1 MPKPTRHEI
10 QATKGRQLLD
20 KKIVLC
26 VSGSISAIR
35 APDIARELIRH
46 GANIFT
52 VMSNDAQSIIHANAM
67 EWATG
72 NEVVTQITG
81 RIENVELAGAHSDRA
96 DLVLVAPATDN
107 TIGKVANG
115 INDTP
120 VTSMA
125 LTALGSGIP
134 IVMCPA
140 MHGVMFD
147 VAPLAQNI
155 QRLKDLGV
163 DFIDPIMEEGKA
175 KIAETEEIARRIIAR
190 LATLDMAGFRVLVT
204 AGPTIEHIDP
214 VRVLTNRS
222 SGKMGIAVAEE
233 AARRGADVTLVYGPG
248 SAKTPRNLRVL
259 NVQTTDEMRRT
270 VKSELK
276 ERHNNLLVA
285 TAAAT
290 DFTPSNPRKHKIS
303 SHEVSTIAL
312 KLKTTPKIIEDIK
325 SISPN
330 TFLVAF
336 KAEHNVERVQLIKSA
351 NELLRTSR
359 ADMIVANDVAGKG
372 IGFGSDY
379 NEVIVIDKRK
389 KIKNLQLSSKT
400 EIAQKVLRLALDR
413 MKVKQG

>member
-1 MPKPTRHEI
+1 MPKPALHEI
-10 QATKGRQLLD
+10 HATKGRELLD

-35 APDIARELIRH
+35 APDIARDLIRH

-52 VMSNDAQSIIHANAM
+52 VMSKDAQSIIHANAM

-115 INDTP
+115 INDTS

-140 MHGVMFD
+140 MHRVMFD
-147 VAPLAQNI
+147 VAPLSQNI
-155 QRLKDLGV
+155 QRLKDLGIE
-163 DFIDPIMEEGKA
+163 FIDPIMEEGKA
-175 KIAETEEIARRIIAR
+175 KIAETEEITRRVIAR
-190 LATLDMAGFRVLVT
+190 MATLDMAGFRVLVT

-222 SGKMGIAVAEE
+222 SGKMGVAVAEE

-248 SAKTPRNLRVL
+248 TAKTPKNLRVL
-259 NVQTTDEMRRT
+259 NVQTTDEMRRA

-285 TAAAT
+285 TAAPA
-290 DFTPSNPRKHKIS
+290 DFTPSKPVRHKIS
-303 SHEVSTIAL
+303 SHEVSIIDL
-312 KLKTTPKIIEDIK
+312 KLKTTPKIIKDVK

-336 KAEHNVERVQLIKSA
+336 KAEHNVKRDQLIKSA

-359 ADMIVANDVAGKG
+359 ADMIVANDVARKG

-389 KIKNLQLSSKT
+389 NIENLPLSSKT

-413 MKVKQG
+413 MKVK